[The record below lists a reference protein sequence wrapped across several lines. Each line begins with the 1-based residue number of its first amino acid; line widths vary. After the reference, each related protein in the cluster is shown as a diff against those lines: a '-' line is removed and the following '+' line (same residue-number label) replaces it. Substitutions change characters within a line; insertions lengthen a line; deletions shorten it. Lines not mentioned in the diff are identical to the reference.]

1 MHIFSLE
8 KRHNGGKKQIWRW
21 QFLLTRIDSSLTVY
35 SSLLEVE
42 GGFSCA
48 IHCASWTCSGFAIL
62 LHFVWK
68 KYHLFGI
75 NNYLFINVD
84 GCWYIQNQLGGIK
97 ALARLIHKSLRNRIS
112 SGYEWRFYA
121 FKVLVIAR
129 AVGRWYLKPI
139 ETSAVRP
146 PPLSF
151 LFTDPPPPSLLL

>member
-1 MHIFSLE
+1 MAERVTESARNCATFNEGWKVIYWSKPFSNFYFAAHEIKMHIFSLE

-84 GCWYIQNQLGGIK
+84 GCWYIQNQLGGMQRSWQDSSIK
-97 ALARLIHKSLRNRIS
+97 
-112 SGYEWRFYA
+112 
-121 FKVLVIAR
+121 V
-129 AVGRWYLKPI
+129 
-139 ETSAVRP
+139 
-146 PPLSF
+146 
-151 LFTDPPPPSLLL
+151 